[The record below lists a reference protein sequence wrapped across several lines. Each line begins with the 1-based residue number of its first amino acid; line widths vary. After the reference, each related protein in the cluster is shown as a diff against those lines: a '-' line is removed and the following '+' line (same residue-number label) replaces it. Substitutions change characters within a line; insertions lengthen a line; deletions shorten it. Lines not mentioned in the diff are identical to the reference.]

1 MASGNLMMRR
11 NLRELGLPSCHRA
24 GGLRNRQNGL
34 PSMPA
39 RNYREINALRPDFD
53 VLFQATRRRTLVS
66 ACESDFRRIRV
77 LSGPTSSG
85 SSF

>member
-39 RNYREINALRPDFD
+39 RNYRQINILRPDFD
-53 VLFQATRRRTLVS
+53 VLF
-66 ACESDFRRIRV
+66 
-77 LSGPTSSG
+77 
-85 SSF
+85 